1 MKAAKILKEKLS
13 NKEPTIGLLAT
24 FQLWVELVESAIAQ
38 GYDYLI
44 ADLEHKD
51 HGHALVADICATG
64 RMADFPIF
72 IRPQKTD
79 VNSIRTVMD
88 LGPCGLLLPMI
99 EDAAMLDEVQQGIY
113 MPPRGNRR
121 PGGSGNMWVSD
132 FHYENWK
139 TEVED
144 DLIIIPQIE
153 SLKGLENVDAIAQ
166 HEIVTA
172 LGVGPYDLAA
182 RLGVLWDPDHPKHQE
197 AMILLRTAAD
207 KAGKAM
213 WRIGDGV
220 ALRKE
225 GYHFICAG
233 EPAIM
238 LYRLLGN
245 TAKAIRAV

>member
-1 MKAAKILKEKLS
+1 MKAAQILKEKVS

-24 FQLWVELVESAIAQ
+24 FHLWVELVESAIAQ

-51 HGHALVADICATG
+51 HGHALVADICAIG
-64 RMADFPIF
+64 RMTDFPILV
-72 IRPQKTD
+72 RPQKTD
-79 VNSIRTVMD
+79 VDSIRTAMD

-113 MPPRGNRR
+113 LPPRGNRR

-132 FHYENWK
+132 FYYDNWK

-144 DLIIIPQIE
+144 DLVIIPQIE
-153 SLKGLENVDAIAQ
+153 SVAGLDNVDAIAQ

-172 LGVGPYDLAA
+172 LGAGPYDLAA
-182 RLGVLWDPDHPKHQE
+182 RLGTLGHPDHPKHRE
-197 AMILLRTAAD
+197 ALDRLRSAAD
-207 KAGKAM
+207 NAGKAM

-220 ALRKE
+220 ALRRE

-233 EPAIM
+233 EPAVM
-238 LYRLLGN
+238 LYRLMGDV
-245 TAKAIRAV
+245 AKAIREV

>member
-1 MKAAKILKEKLS
+1 
-13 NKEPTIGLLAT
+13 
-24 FQLWVELVESAIAQ
+24 
-38 GYDYLI
+38 
-44 ADLEHKD
+44 
-51 HGHALVADICATG
+51 
-64 RMADFPIF
+64 
-72 IRPQKTD
+72 
-79 VNSIRTVMD
+79 
-88 LGPCGLLLPMI
+88 
-99 EDAAMLDEVQQGIY
+99 MLDEVQQGIY

-153 SLKGLENVDAIAQ
+153 SLKGMENVDAIAQ